1 MITTIAYK
9 HKQYKVQMPQSWN
22 ECTAKQLVQLAAL
35 FNSQA
40 DTDVAI
46 IKALRILLNKG
57 IFAFAFI
64 PSDVKHRLIASTTW
78 VFKGNG
84 LTVNC
89 LLKYKGLYGPKSELS
104 NTIFKEIHACEMY
117 YRMHLDKVPDAL
129 DKLIAVLYREKKL
142 FYNTRIDAA
151 GDVRKPFNGNT
162 VEHRA
167 RQIAR
172 WPQPVKDAI
181 LLFYDGCREHF
192 MAANP
197 AVFSTDE
204 GASESEQ
211 FHGFFLMM
219 RNLAADGKFG
229 DFGKVENLPFYTA
242 LYEASFLV
250 NEAAQAAQQLEHE

>member
-9 HKQYKVQMPQSWN
+9 HKQYKVQLPESWN
-22 ECTAKQLVQLAAL
+22 ECSAKQLVQLAAL
-35 FNSQA
+35 FNSGVE
-40 DTDVAI
+40 TDVAV
-46 IKALRILLNKG
+46 IKALRILLGKNV
-57 IFAFAFI
+57 FAFAFI
-64 PSDVKHRLIASTTW
+64 PADVKYRLISSIAW
-78 VFKGNG
+78 VFKSNG
-84 LTVNC
+84 LTVNV
-89 LLKYKGLYGPKSELS
+89 LPKYNGLYGPKSELS

-142 FYNTRIDAA
+142 FYNTKIDAA
-151 GDVRKPFNGNT
+151 GDVRKAYNSNT

-167 RQIAR
+167 KQIAK

-192 MAANP
+192 IASNP
-197 AVFSTDE
+197 AVFSKDGGET
-204 GASESEQ
+204 ESEQ

-229 DFGKVENLPFYTA
+229 TFDKVENLPFYTA